1 MENVHF
7 AECYINDG
15 ADAQEVLDAL
25 QKDRR
30 VVNPAIQS
38 KDDGHQVVMCGFVS
52 KGGMRDVEDDLRS
65 RFGSAVSFR

>member
-15 ADAQEVLDAL
+15 ADAQEVFDTL

-30 VVNPAIQS
+30 VVDPSIQG
-38 KDDGHQVVMCGFVS
+38 KDDGHQVVMCGFAS
-52 KGGMRDVEDDLRS
+52 KSGMRDVEDDLRS